1 MYYTT
6 PLSLKEAA
14 LQDPALT
21 SPKTSLSWLRAL
33 FPLLLAAGLVI
44 PALGDIAFN
53 GDEVNSLVDGAGA
66 FPSGP
71 QSLAE
76 VPDHISPE
84 QAMGWPLLLFV
95 WVRIAGWSEV
105 AARALPCF
113 GGLLALAWVY
123 RAGNDLFSPQAG
135 FFAALLLSA
144 SLFPQ
149 TFMLH
154 ARAFPMAMLFG
165 TLCFWSYWHIALR
178 GRRPGLRAQAGLL
191 LGATGLLYS
200 HYFGALLLPVLGLF
214 HLLFVP
220 KNRRWWR
227 PVILLGLAGL
237 TAIFQL
243 PYLLQGLESTAARE
257 SFSRPVLTP
266 PELLA
271 QFLRYLVN
279 GMVSPTANVGALL
292 FIVLP
297 VALLIVI
304 LQRLRIGRKEGAGW
318 YLGVVS
324 AMLLLLF
331 IAANEV
337 LRVVTERRMR
347 YLITLWPP
355 LALLAGAGLRHLA
368 GSQRRLA
375 AGLLAFWLLLGAWL
389 GLTTEYRYE
398 LGFFQQ
404 TYLHLAYRAAGE
416 HIPVTDALVVDHEVD
431 GPNWQGFYVLM
442 LKQPNTIYNR
452 HRDDPLKHVKRLHA
466 SYPYVWLLF
475 RPQDN
480 ARMDE
485 LAAGLGRVSC
495 EQALEA
501 WGITLVRYAR
511 SPVHCPTSPA
521 RLQFDSDIQLT
532 GPDIRLEG
540 GLLRLHA
547 GFRSADNYLLAHYSL
562 AVHIIDPLSGERV
575 AQGDVGVGPGSFA
588 PVSTEI
594 DISAL
599 PPGDYE
605 MHVALYDWQTG
616 ARLPARD
623 LETGMDGDMH
633 AVYSFRTG

>member
-1 MYYTT
+1 MQGIAYNRTIC
-6 PLSLKEAA
+6 PFWLWA
-14 LQDPALT
+14 LL
-21 SPKTSLSWLRAL
+21 
-33 FPLLLAAGLVI
+33 PLLLVAVLTI
-44 PALGDIAFN
+44 PYLGDIALN
-53 GDEVNSLVDGAGA
+53 GDEVSSLVDGAGA

-95 WVRIAGWSEV
+95 WVRIAGWSELATRV
-105 AARALPCF
+105 LPLCA
-113 GGLLALAWVY
+113 GLLAHAVVY
-123 RAGNDLFSPQAG
+123 RAGRDFFSPKAG
-135 FFAALLLSA
+135 LIAVFLLAASM
-144 SLFPQ
+144 FPQ
-149 TFMLH
+149 TNMLH

-165 TLCFWSYWHIALR
+165 ALCFWSYWHVALR
-178 GRRPGLRAQAGLL
+178 RRRPGLRAQAGLL
-191 LGATGLLYS
+191 LGAAGLLYS
-200 HYFGALLLPVLGLF
+200 HYFGALLLPALGLY

-220 KNRRWWR
+220 KNRRWCR
-227 PVILLGLAGL
+227 PVTLLGLAGL
-237 TAIFQL
+237 TATFQL
-243 PYLLQGLESTAARE
+243 PYLLQGLENTAARE
-257 SFSRPVLTP
+257 SFLRPALTP

-279 GMVSPTANVGALL
+279 GVVAPTANVGALL

-304 LQRLRIGRKEGAGW
+304 LQRLRTGRGASTSW

-331 IAANEV
+331 TAANEV
-337 LRVVTERRMR
+337 LRIVTERRMR

-368 GSQRRLA
+368 GSQRRMA

-389 GLTTEYRYE
+389 GLATEYRYE

-532 GPDIRLEG
+532 GPDIRLEDG
-540 GLLRLHA
+540 MLRLYA
-547 GFRSADNYLLAHYSL
+547 GLRSDDEALLARYSL
-562 AVHIIDPLSGERV
+562 AAHVIDVKTGERV

-605 MHVALYDWQTG
+605 MHVALYDWQSG

-623 LETGMDGDMH
+623 AVTGASGDMH
-633 AVYSFRTG
+633 TLYSFRIG

>member
-1 MYYTT
+1 MQGIAHNRTIC
-6 PLSLKEAA
+6 PF
-14 LQDPALT
+14 
-21 SPKTSLSWLRAL
+21 WLWTL
-33 FPLLLAAGLVI
+33 LPLLLVALLTI
-44 PALGDIAFN
+44 PHLGDIAFN
-53 GDEVNSLVDGAGA
+53 GDEASSLVDGAGA
-66 FPSGP
+66 FLSGP

-76 VPDHISPE
+76 VPKHVSPE

-95 WVRIAGWSEV
+95 WVRIAGWSELATRV
-105 AARALPCF
+105 LPLCA
-113 GGLLALAWVY
+113 GLLAHAVVY
-123 RAGNDLFSPQAG
+123 RAGRDFFSPKAG
-135 FFAALLLSA
+135 LIAVLLLAA
-144 SLFPQ
+144 SMFPQ
-149 TFMLH
+149 TNMLH
-154 ARAFPMAMLFG
+154 ARPFPMAMLFG
-165 TLCFWSYWHIALR
+165 ALCFWSYWQIALR
-178 GRRPGLRAQAGLL
+178 PQRAGLRPQACLL
-191 LGATGLLYS
+191 LGAAGLLYS
-200 HYFGALLLPVLGLF
+200 HYFGALLLPALGLY

-237 TAIFQL
+237 TAMFQL
-243 PYLLQGLESTAARE
+243 PYLLQGLENTAARE
-257 SFSRPVLTP
+257 SFSRPALTP

-279 GMVSPTANVGALL
+279 GVVAPTANVGALL
-292 FIVLP
+292 FVVLP
-297 VALLIVI
+297 VALLIFI
-304 LQRLRIGRKEGAGW
+304 LQRLRTGRRASAAW

-331 IAANEV
+331 TAANEV
-337 LRVVTERRMR
+337 LRIVTERRMR

-368 GSQRRLA
+368 DSQRRMA

-389 GLTTEYRYE
+389 GLATEYRYE

-532 GPDIRLEG
+532 GPDIRLED
-540 GLLRLHA
+540 GLLRLYA
-547 GFRSADNYLLAHYSL
+547 GLRSDDEALLARYSL
-562 AVHIIDPLSGERV
+562 AAHVIDVKTGERV

-599 PPGDYE
+599 PPGEYE
-605 MHVALYDWQTG
+605 LRVALYDWQTG

-623 LETGMDGDMH
+623 LVTGASGDMH
-633 AVYSFRTG
+633 TLYSFRSG